1 MNRRSS
7 NPLVNFALLALGSA
21 LAAFAVE
28 EFLVPNTILD
38 GGVIGIGIMISHLTN
53 LPLSLLT
60 VLLNAP
66 FVIIGGLKL
75 GRGFTVR
82 AVFSMA
88 VFSAC
93 VELFSGWAT
102 ATDET
107 LLAVCFG
114 GVLLGLGVGIVIHQG
129 GCLDGTEAVA
139 ILLSRR
145 TDFAVGQMVL
155 GMNVVIY
162 TVAGVLFGTDRA
174 LYSLLTYF
182 ITSKIIDMVESEM
195 EQAKAALIITDD
207 ADEICNKI
215 YRQMGRTVTIMNV
228 EGMITG
234 SKKMLYCVITKFEI
248 RELRDVIDSVD
259 QSAFVTILDVSEII
273 GNHIKSDAVAIGDCG
288 VSDAACSSGSTNGGG
303 STGGNG
309 ALGNSGTT
317 GGGEEAAGSR

>member
-66 FVIIGGLKL
+66 F
-75 GRGFTVR
+75 
-82 AVFSMA
+82 
-88 VFSAC
+88 
-93 VELFSGWAT
+93 
-102 ATDET
+102 
-107 LLAVCFG
+107 
-114 GVLLGLGVGIVIHQG
+114 VLLGLGVGIVIHQG

-215 YRQMGRTVTIMNV
+215 YRQMGRTVTIMNA

-288 VSDAACSSGSTNGGG
+288 VSDAACSSGSTNGDG

-317 GGGEEAAGSR
+317 GGSEEAAGSR